1 MTKIFPLLMVFVIAL
16 TINIWASIT
25 LFKMGLEEG
34 KKQVLIPKVV
44 IPEVIKQT
52 QESINRQCVDWFFSA
67 NFKQVKK
74 DICKGSNK

>member
-1 MTKIFPLLMVFVIAL
+1 MIKIFPILMALIIAL
-16 TINIWASIT
+16 AINIWASIT
-25 LFKMGLEEG
+25 FFKMGIEEG
-34 KKQVLIPKVV
+34 KKQIVV
-44 IPEVIKQT
+44 PVAIKQT